1 MSILLHPRTMPVQQA
16 HADLDK
22 AVTEVIGKHPDLT
35 YLELLAI
42 LNQIAASWIKYGIQ
56 DERSPNEAIK
66 PGEREK

>member
-42 LNQIAASWIKYGIQ
+42 LNQVAASWIKWAIRE
-56 DERSPNEAIK
+56 ERKPNDAIK
-66 PGEREK
+66 G